1 MKKNKVVA
9 FVPIRLNSKRI
20 VGKNLKEIGGQPLL
34 SHIFN
39 TLLASELINEVYA
52 YCSSDAIKEH
62 LPEGVVFLKRDKR
75 LDDDL
80 TLGKEIYEAFYN
92 DVAADI
98 YVLAHTTSPF
108 LKVNS
113 INLALHKVIDEDY
126 DSAMSVQKIQTFVWH
141 QGKPLNYRLDIIP
154 RTQDLEPVYVESSG
168 FFIYKK
174 DVWGEK
180 KQRIGDKPFFQVVS
194 NIEAIDIDHPEDFE
208 IAEIIA
214 KKQ

>member
-1 MKKNKVVA
+1 MKKRIVA
-9 FVPIRLNSKRI
+9 FVPIRLNSKRV

-34 SHIFN
+34 SYIFS
-39 TLLASELINEVYA
+39 TLLASDLIDEVYA
-52 YCSSDAIKEH
+52 YCSSKQIKEY
-62 LPEGVVFLKRDKR
+62 LPEGVIFLKRDKK
-75 LDDDL
+75 LDEDL

-92 DVAADI
+92 EIKADI

-108 LKVNS
+108 IKVDS
-113 INLALHKVIDEDY
+113 INQALRKVIDEDY
-126 DSAMSVQKIQTFVWH
+126 DSALSVQKMQTFVWY

-154 RTQDLEPVYVESSG
+154 RTQDLEPVFVESSG

-174 DVWGEK
+174 DVWGVK
-180 KQRIGDKPFFQVVS
+180 KRRIGDKPFFQEVS